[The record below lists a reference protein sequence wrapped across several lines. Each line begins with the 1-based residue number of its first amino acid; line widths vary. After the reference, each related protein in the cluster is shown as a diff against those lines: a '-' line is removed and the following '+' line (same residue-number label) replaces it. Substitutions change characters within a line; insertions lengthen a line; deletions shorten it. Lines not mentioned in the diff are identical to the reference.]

1 MFRRVS
7 RMPKEYHPILVF
19 LVRVYCVSMDS
30 MTDEMI
36 ARHVQA
42 GNSDE
47 FALLVDRYQEKL
59 MRYARKFLSD
69 RDDAK
74 DIVQDTFIKAY
85 ENIQSFDAER
95 LFSPWI
101 YRIAHNE
108 FVNALKKKQARRTTF
123 TIDFDTLFPHLT
135 APDTADSAALE
146 RDIKEM
152 IDRHLEAIDPK
163 YREPLVLYYIEGMD
177 YREIS
182 EIMQIPISTV
192 GVRLA
197 RARAILKKAGEKEQ
211 PYE

>member
-1 MFRRVS
+1 M
-7 RMPKEYHPILVF
+7 EQE
-19 LVRVYCVSMDS
+19 
-30 MTDEMI
+30 TDESV
-36 ARHVQA
+36 ALKVQA
-42 GNSDE
+42 GDADA
-47 FALLVDRYQEKL
+47 FAILMERYQEKL
-59 MRYARKFLSD
+59 MRYARKFLND
-69 RDDAK
+69 KDDAK
-74 DIVQDTFIKAY
+74 DVIQDTFIKAY

-95 LFSPWI
+95 TFSPWI

-108 FVNALKKKQARRTTF
+108 FVNAIKKTKARRTTF

-146 RDIKEM
+146 RDMKETVE
-152 IDRHLEAIDPK
+152 RHLAEIDPK

-197 RARAILKKAGEKEQ
+197 RARAILKKSADDGHAI
-211 PYE
+211 

>member
-1 MFRRVS
+1 M
-7 RMPKEYHPILVF
+7 
-19 LVRVYCVSMDS
+19 SMDS
-30 MTDEMI
+30 ISDESI
-36 ARHVQA
+36 ARRVQA
-42 GNSDE
+42 GNADA
-47 FALLVDRYQEKL
+47 FALLMERYQEKL

-95 LFSPWI
+95 AFSPWI

-108 FVNALKKKQARRTTF
+108 FVNALKKKHARRTTF

-135 APDTADSAALE
+135 APDTADSAALD
-146 RDIKEM
+146 RDLKET
-152 IDRHLEAIDPK
+152 IERHLEAIDPK

-177 YREIS
+177 YRHIS

-197 RARAILKKAGEKEQ
+197 RARAILKKTADKEQ
-211 PYE
+211 AYE